1 MNWFGVVTAV
11 IGIGVS
17 AVGQYM
23 ARKAEEEKGEEM
35 KELMRVEAE
44 YRTKQ
49 REMETLSKQKKLEK
63 ATRARKATMANLLYN
78 RGFSA
83 EAIRDPYQRL
93 ETELASASTQLEESA
108 SLAGQIDDITLAQAE
123 LDATPADLG
132 LGSLLT
138 ATGGTA
144 LTTFG
149 GSAVEAG
156 YQPDIFDDIFT
167 PDKTTTKPS
176 GGGKF

>member
-49 REMETLSKQKKLEK
+49 REMDTLAKQKKLEK
-63 ATRARKATMANLLYN
+63 TTRARKATVANLLYN

-123 LDATPADLG
+123 LDATPADSG
-132 LGSLLT
+132 LASLITT
-138 ATGGTA
+138 AGGGA
-144 LTTFG
+144 LTTLG
-149 GSAVEAG
+149 GSSTAPSYDPLFG
-156 YQPDIFDDIFT
+156 YEPKKSEPT
-167 PDKTTTKPS
+167 EVRVVK
-176 GGGKF
+176 